1 MRLIIE
7 DNDEQFKF
15 YLLEKIES
23 LAKSKNLYVLE
34 LYTYIQEKDFEVRFV
49 ETDRTDYRGEA
60 WPTEFTV
67 HKTPYE
73 TYDSLCWLFFHEL
86 GHLVLMNSE
95 FESVFKCAKA
105 AHYKECGFEHEH
117 GIYWNCEGYYD
128 YYDKHHD
135 ADPEENI
142 VSLFATHI
150 VGVSYDRTWWQKQK
164 AALLTPGKEGHK

>member
-7 DNDEQFKF
+7 DNDEQFKS

-117 GIYWNCEGYYD
+117 GIYWDCEGYYD

-150 VGVSYDRTWWQKQK
+150 VGVNYDRTWWQKQK